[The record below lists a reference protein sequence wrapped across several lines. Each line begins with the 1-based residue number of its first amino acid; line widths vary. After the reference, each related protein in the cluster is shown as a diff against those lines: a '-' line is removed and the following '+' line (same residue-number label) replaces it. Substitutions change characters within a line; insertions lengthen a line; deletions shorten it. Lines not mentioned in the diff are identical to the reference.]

1 MAKVRVVKATHPR
14 TVHVQFG
21 YRLTE
26 VKLPEGLPTYEEV
39 LDELFGYTDVLLGR
53 VDPPVTSPYLT
64 LAEVAA
70 AYYARAR
77 EIEML
82 IYQGEQDHSI
92 PRGSVFYKLRT
103 GLLNSFIEMSK
114 RLYDLGSRRL
124 TQEDL
129 LTRQRIDLGEIQ

>member
-1 MAKVRVVKATHPR
+1 MV
-14 TVHVQFG
+14 
-21 YRLTE
+21 
-26 VKLPEGLPTYEEV
+26 EE
-39 LDELFGYTDVLLGR
+39 LLGYTDVLLGR
-53 VDPPVTSPYLT
+53 EEPPLNSPYLT

-82 IYQGEQDHSI
+82 IYIGEQDGSI
-92 PRGSVFYKLRT
+92 PRGSTFYKLRT

-129 LTRQRIDLGEIQ
+129 ITRQRIDIGERQ

>member
-1 MAKVRVVKATHPR
+1 MARVKIKAAHPR
-14 TVHVQFG
+14 HVQFG
-21 YRLTE
+21 YKLTE
-26 VKLPEGLPTYEEV
+26 VQLPEGLGTYEEV
-39 LDELFGYTDVLLGR
+39 VDELFGYTDVLLGR
-53 VDPPVTSPYLT
+53 EQPPVVSPYLT

-82 IYQGEQDHSI
+82 IYQGEQDGSI
-92 PRGSVFYKLRT
+92 PRGSQFYKLRT

-129 LTRQRIDLGEIQ
+129 ITRQRIDIGERQ